1 MCDAEGE
8 VGVVNGP
15 VGGED
20 EEPVLASGGGGD
32 GEEGVS
38 MLPVGGGAAAEDE
51 AGELVGGPSEVAG
64 REDQPEGAV
73 EYHEE
78 SMVVKPHA
86 ARSFGVASGLVAAR
100 LESAKQV
107 DGGPAILK
115 PPPTSVLRAAYGANM
130 SSDDSN
136 SKEDDDEDDDE
147 YTPQSVSTAEKRR
160 TVAKLQTQVG
170 TMEGMMEVAA
180 AGLPVA
186 VMELYEQAKTDASIV
201 ETSNAVTAIY
211 SALNGD
217 GVDKEMV
224 AGFMD
229 ECVKAYY
236 PCRVAL
242 DDCVSVV
249 KKKKNEEPATM
260 PEKRAKIRRLEAEI
274 EKDVAATEAKR
285 RVTEDRKKK
294 AALLEMEHAKAEAIR
309 KGKKNRSVASVFGS
323 PASSK

>member
-115 PPPTSVLRAAYGANM
+115 PPPTSVLRAAYGANE
-130 SSDDSN
+130 SSDDC
-136 SKEDDDEDDDE
+136 EDDDDEDNDE

-180 AGLPVA
+180 DGLPVA
-186 VMELYEQAKTDASIV
+186 VMELYEQAKADVDIV

-236 PCRVAL
+236 PCRVTL
-242 DDCVSVV
+242 DDCMEVA

-274 EKDVAATEAKR
+274 EKDDAATEAKR
-285 RVTEDRKKK
+285 KETKDRKKN
-294 AALLEMEHAKAEAIR
+294 AALLGMEQAKAEVIR

>member
-15 VGGED
+15 VGVED
-20 EEPVLASGGGGD
+20 EEHVLASGGGGD
-32 GEEGVS
+32 EEGAA
-38 MLPVGGGAAAEDE
+38 MLLVGDGAAAEDE
-51 AGELVGGPSEVAG
+51 AGELVGGPIEVAG
-64 REDQPEGAV
+64 K
-73 EYHEE
+73 EE
-78 SMVVKPHA
+78 EKKKEKATRKAAKKEEKRVAKRVAEEAAEAEAAKVVKKKKKD
-86 ARSFGVASGLVAAR
+86 ASGPAR
-100 LESAKQV
+100 
-107 DGGPAILK
+107 LK
-115 PPPTSVLRAAYGANM
+115 PPPTSVLSAAYCANM
-130 SSDDSN
+130 SSADSN
-136 SKEDDDEDDDE
+136 SEEDDDEE
-147 YTPQSVSTAEKRR
+147 YEPKPTSTAEKRR
-160 TVAKLQTQVG
+160 TVAKLQYQVG
-170 TMEGMMEVAA
+170 AMEGMMEVAA

-186 VMELYEQAKTDASIV
+186 VMELYERAQTDAGLI

-224 AGFMD
+224 AGFLD

-242 DDCVSVV
+242 DDCMEVA

-285 RVTEDRKKK
+285 RVTEERKKK
-294 AALLEMEHAKAEAIR
+294 AALLEMEQAKAEVIR
-309 KGKKNRSVASVFGS
+309 MGKKNRSVASVFGS
-323 PASSK
+323 PSSSK